1 MASAYP
7 AALDAFATNHVDDVG
22 EVIEAADINDLADA
36 ANKIEAELGT
46 DPSGTFADVAAR
58 LQARQTV
65 RKTAD
70 QTFTTQTLANV
81 TDMVFALLANV
92 DYAFKFWVPYT
103 AGAARGIGIG
113 VTLPASATIFGGGTI
128 YGQANTDG
136 TAAAWH
142 GTLTSSGDAVVNT
155 PTAGATSS
163 FAMIQGIVSVAG
175 TAGNMQLQARQGA
188 GATGVNAVVKKGA
201 FGWLYVA

>member
-1 MASAYP
+1 VASVYP
-7 AALDAFATNHVDDVG
+7 GALDNFVVDR
-22 EVIEAADINDLADA
+22 ADA
-36 ANKIEAELGT
+36 DLMGVDLEDARDAINKMQAEGGIN
-46 DPSGTFADVAAR
+46 PSGTFADIAAR

-70 QTFTTQTLANV
+70 QSFTTQTLANV

-103 AGAARGIGIG
+103 AGAARGIGLG
-113 VTLPASATIFGGGTI
+113 VTIPASATIFGGGTI
-128 YGQANTDG
+128 YGQAATDG
-136 TAAAWH
+136 TGAAHH
-142 GTLTSSGDAVVNT
+142 GVLTTSGDDVRNT

-163 FAMIQGIVSVAG
+163 YAFIEGIVNVAG
-175 TAGNMQLQARQGA
+175 TAGNLQLQCRQGA
-188 GATGVNAVVKKGA
+188 GGTAVNAVVKKGA